1 MRAHTSSSQTDDD
14 RSTDTAFEP
23 DVVYISSDEWL
34 VLFERE
40 VQEAL
45 GIDAAEF
52 VRRYRAGEY
61 EEREN
66 PVTDLFAASI
76 PFYETVTKA

>member
-1 MRAHTSSSQTDDD
+1 MRARIPPTDSDEIAAEE
-14 RSTDTAFEP
+14 TFEP
-23 DVVYISSDEWL
+23 DVVYISSEEWL

-40 VQEAL
+40 VQEWL

-52 VRRYRAGEY
+52 VRRYRAGAY

-66 PVTDLFAASI
+66 PVTELFAASI
-76 PFYETVTKA
+76 PFYESVIRE